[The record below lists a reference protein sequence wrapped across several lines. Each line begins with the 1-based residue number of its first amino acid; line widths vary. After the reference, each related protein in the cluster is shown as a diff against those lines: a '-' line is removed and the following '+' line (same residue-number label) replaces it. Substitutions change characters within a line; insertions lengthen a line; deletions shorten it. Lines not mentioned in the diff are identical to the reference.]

1 MSVSDKRRERL
12 NEDVAEKTMGGGGCP
27 SALMTGQVGAPIVQ
41 AQVNSDDAKFRNG
54 NVEQGQQSLEMASPA
69 ASPNAPK
76 HKANDDR
83 SSVTRTPLST

>member
-1 MSVSDKRRERL
+1 MKTLRRRRW
-12 NEDVAEKTMGGGGCP
+12 VAAAAL

-41 AQVNSDDAKFRNG
+41 AQVNNDDAKFRNG

-76 HKANDDR
+76 HKAKSVSEISCSGPYNDAQ
-83 SSVTRTPLST
+83 